1 MLQIGKFRNSGRPR
15 AGACFLAKARL
26 MRVTSWQKD
35 KHEKTAAE
43 LPENEENLKG
53 LMFRWAPNLLIGLRN
68 HCYVQQKED
77 QLFVTEKN
85 NERNQKLSGRVGW

>member
-15 AGACFLAKARL
+15 ASACFLAKARL